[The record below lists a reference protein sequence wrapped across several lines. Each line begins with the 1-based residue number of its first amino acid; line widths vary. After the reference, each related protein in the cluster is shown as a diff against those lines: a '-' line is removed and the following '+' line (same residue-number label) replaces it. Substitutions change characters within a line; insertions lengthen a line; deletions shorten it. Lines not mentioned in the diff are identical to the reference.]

1 MAMGCVPVVTPEVDM
16 DSYANPPIC
25 GVHYLRAKS
34 PEEVTSLLS
43 SVSKEAWEK
52 MSLAG
57 QIWWKENASCKGS
70 FELTCRLVE

>member
-25 GVHYLRAKS
+25 GIHYLRAKS
-34 PEEVTSLLS
+34 PEEVAGLLAM
-43 SVSKEAWEK
+43 SKESWEK

-57 QIWWKENASCKGS
+57 QTWWKENASCKGS
-70 FELTCRLVE
+70 FELTRGLVE